1 MTIEQIRAVIQHK
14 PFQPF
19 VIHLADG
26 RHVSVTSP
34 EFIMAIPTGRT
45 IVVGQ
50 PDGLYHILDLLLV
63 TGLEVRTAP
72 SDGKDGQALP
82 VG

>member
-26 RHVSVTSP
+26 RQLTVSSP

-50 PDGLYHILDLLLV
+50 PDGLYHIVDLLLV
-63 TGLEVRTAP
+63 TDLEVRTAP
-72 SDGKDGQALP
+72 SSGKEGEMMP